1 MKKNFLFLFL
11 FTFFLFP
18 FKTYALSFTDC
29 NNVEHTVDSPALYRD
44 YCYFNYYNDT
54 YSDMLVVSNRNYI
67 FCVLPKIGTTITY
80 NIDHDYYEADPTSYT
95 LIQSSNYGTPTV
107 LQNTGIEN
115 TTESSMKYTTFNI
128 ALSDDPSFEFI
139 QKNMDLQDVKTQY
152 NCPTVNPD
160 PDPDP
165 EPEEPTVDPITKED
179 FYILL
184 VMFSTLIWLIYFKWC
199 FPMTKGR
206 DLK

>member
-29 NNVEHTVDSPALYRD
+29 NNVSHTVDTPELYRD
-44 YCYFNYYNDT
+44 FCYFTYYNDS
-54 YSDMLVVSNRNYI
+54 YSGMLVGTNTNYQ
-67 FCVLPKIGTTITY
+67 FCILPKIGTTISY
-80 NIDHDYYEADPTSYT
+80 YVDNDYFLATPTNYT
-95 LIQSSNYGTPTV
+95 FIQSRRYGTPDV
-107 LQNTGIEN
+107 WENQGISNTQQV
-115 TTESSMKYTTFNI
+115 SVKFVTFNV

-139 QKNMDLQDVKTQY
+139 QKNGNISDITNKYQ
-152 NCPTVNPD
+152 CPTVN